1 MADDA
6 PVPNPAGA
14 PDGAAGEA
22 GPAPQRVVLGRID
35 GVFGVRGWVKVFSET
50 DPREGI
56 LRYSPWLLGPASQ
69 LRRVAEGRAHGK
81 GVVARLEGC
90 EDRDQALLL
99 VGQEIAVTR
108 DRLPPPKPDEF
119 YWIDLEGLAVE
130 TLSGVPLGRVSHL
143 FSTGV
148 NDVLVVV
155 GERER
160 LLPFSWESVVREVD
174 FERRLIRVD
183 WDPDF

>member
-1 MADDA
+1 MPDADPQGSPRAAEPDA
-6 PVPNPAGA
+6 
-14 PDGAAGEA
+14 
-22 GPAPQRVVLGRID
+22 QRLVLGHID
-35 GVFGVRGWVKVFSET
+35 GVYGVRGWVKVFSET
-50 DPREGI
+50 EPREGI
-56 LRYSPWLLGPASQ
+56 LRYSPWLLGTSDAP
-69 LRRVAEGRAHGK
+69 RRVAEGRAHGK

-90 EDRDQALLL
+90 DDRDQAALL

-108 DRLPPPKPDEF
+108 DRLPPPRADEF

-130 TLSGVPLGRVSHL
+130 TLDGVPLGRVSHL
-143 FSTGV
+143 FSTGA

-160 LLPFSWESVVREVD
+160 LLPFTWEAVVRSVD
-174 FERRLIRVD
+174 FERRLIQVD